1 MKKIKVYA
9 IICARGG
16 SKGIKNKNIKL
27 FCGKPLI
34 SYSIKAAIKNK
45 LIQKVIVSTD
55 SEKII
60 KISKF
65 YGAHTPF
72 KRPKKLAKDNSKE
85 WLVWKHLIKY
95 MRDKNDL
102 PDIIISLPATSP
114 LRKDVDITNCINKFV
129 KNKKS
134 DMLITVTKPH
144 RNPYFNMIEV
154 KKNKFAKIVNE
165 NKINYISNR
174 QEAPSVYDVATLA
187 YVTTPEYIL
196 KANKMFFGNVD
207 FYEVP
212 KTRAIDIDN
221 LIDFEYAEFLKK
233 RSS

>member
-34 SYSIKAAIKNK
+34 SYSIKSAIKNK
-45 LIQKVIVSTD
+45 MIQKVIVSTD

-65 YGAHTPF
+65 YGAYAPF

-85 WLVWKHLIKY
+85 WLVWKHLINF

-102 PDIIISLPATSP
+102 PDVIISLPATSP
-114 LRKDVDITNCINKFV
+114 LRKDIDITNCINKFI

-144 RNPYFNMIEV
+144 RNPYFNMVKVDEDGFAQLLINPSNSITRRQDAPRIYDITTVAYSSWSKYVLEAKEILNGRVVTCEV
-154 KKNKFAKIVNE
+154 DK
-165 NKINYISNR
+165 
-174 QEAPSVYDVATLA
+174 
-187 YVTTPEYIL
+187 
-196 KANKMFFGNVD
+196 G
-207 FYEVP
+207 
-212 KTRAIDIDN
+212 RAIDIDTPFDLKLADF
-221 LIDFEYAEFLKK
+221 LIKE
-233 RSS
+233 SNS